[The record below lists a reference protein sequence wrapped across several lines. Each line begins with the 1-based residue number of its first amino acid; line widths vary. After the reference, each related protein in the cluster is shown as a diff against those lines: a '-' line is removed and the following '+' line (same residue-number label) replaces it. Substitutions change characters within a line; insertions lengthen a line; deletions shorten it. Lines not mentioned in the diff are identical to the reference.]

1 LTASIF
7 WFRRDLRLR
16 DNVALRAACGA
27 GAPVY
32 AVFCLDELE
41 QLNPGQRSFAVGA
54 LRALRLTLDKR
65 DATITALTGPPPQA
79 LAAAARRLGATA
91 VYSSRSYVRSERTTE
106 SDVEKALHN
115 DGVTLHV
122 LRGDLVHEPQTIAQL
137 KQAPGDGYR
146 VFPPFL
152 AAWQSLDVAVPLDD
166 SVPDGRDETPGAL
179 PEFSQAPAIEAS
191 EPAALAALEKFTTAR
206 AADYVVNGA
215 YPARDGTSNLAPY
228 LRFGC
233 ISPRVVHQA
242 IAQRMSWSWTLAQ
255 ERRSMA
261 AFLRQLARRDFFTH
275 LAFFVP
281 EIYDQELQERMRGFP
296 WSHDEALLTAWREG
310 RTGYPLVDAAMR
322 QLSGRG
328 LVHQRAA
335 IVAAAFCC
343 FDLGLD
349 WRLGRDV
356 WMHESLAADEAL
368 CAGNWQWLAGVG
380 SDQAAYPRI
389 YNPEKQARQYD
400 AQAVYVRRWCP
411 ELKKLPTAAA
421 LAPWR
426 LDRQHQIELSFFTP
440 AQYPQPIVEHER
452 VARDFL
458 ASYRAY
464 RDGGQAPPKRTA

>member
-1 LTASIF
+1 VSASLF

-16 DNVALRAACGA
+16 DNVALRAACAA
-27 GAPVY
+27 GGPVY
-32 AVFCLDELE
+32 AVFCVDELE
-41 QLNPGQRSFAVGA
+41 RLNAGQRSFVVDA
-54 LRALRLTLDKR
+54 LRALRMAVGKR
-65 DATITALTGPPPQA
+65 DATVSALSGPPAQA
-79 LAAAARRLGATA
+79 LVAAAQRLGATA
-91 VYSSRSYVRSERTTE
+91 VYSSRAYARSERTLE
-106 SDVEKALHN
+106 AEVEQALRAA
-115 DGVTLHV
+115 GVDMHV
-122 LRGDLVHEPQTIAQL
+122 LRGDLVHEPETIAQL
-137 KQAPGDGYR
+137 KQSPGDGYR

-152 AAWQSLDVAVPLDD
+152 AAWQTLDVAVPSDD
-166 SVPDGRDETPGAL
+166 SMPDGRDEIPGTL
-179 PEFSQAPAIEAS
+179 PEFSETPVVEAS

-215 YPARDGTSNLAPY
+215 YPGRDGASNLAPF

-242 IAQRMSWSWTLAQ
+242 IARRMSWSWTLVQ

-261 AFLRQLARRDFFTH
+261 AFMRQLARRDFFTH
-275 LAFFVP
+275 LAYFVP
-281 EIYDQELQERMRGFP
+281 EVHDVELQERLRGFP
-296 WSHDEALLTAWREG
+296 WSQDDMSLTAWREG
-310 RTGYPLVDAAMR
+310 RTGYPFVDAAMR
-322 QLSGRG
+322 QLRGQG

-335 IVAAAFCC
+335 IVAASFCC

-356 WMHESLAADEAL
+356 WMREYLAADEAL
-368 CAGNWQWLAGVG
+368 CDGNWQWLAGVG

-440 AQYPQPIVEHER
+440 AQYPQPIVEHDR
-452 VARDFL
+452 VAREFL
-458 ASYRAY
+458 ARYRHY
-464 RDGGQAPPKRTA
+464 LDRPSG

>member
-1 LTASIF
+1 VSATLF

-16 DNVALRAACGA
+16 DNVALRAACATG
-27 GAPVY
+27 GPVY

-41 QLNPGQRSFAVGA
+41 RLNEGQRCFAVGA
-54 LRALRLTLDKR
+54 LRALRMAVDKR
-65 DATITALTGPPPQA
+65 DATISVLSGPPPQA
-79 LAAAARRLGATA
+79 LVAAARRLGATSVYGSRAYVSDERA
-91 VYSSRSYVRSERTTE
+91 VEGAAER
-106 SDVEKALHN
+106 ALRAE
-115 DGVTLHV
+115 GIELHV
-122 LRGDLVHEPQTIAQL
+122 LRGDLVHEPEAIAQL

-152 AAWQSLDVAVPLDD
+152 AAWQSQEVALPSDE
-166 SVPDGRDETPGAL
+166 SMPDGRDETPGAL
-179 PEFSQAPAIEAS
+179 PDLPEPPAIEAS

-206 AADYVVNGA
+206 AADYVTSGA

-233 ISPRVVHQA
+233 VSPRVVHQA
-242 IAQRMSWSWTLAQ
+242 IARRMSWSWTLAQ

-275 LAFFVP
+275 LAYFVP
-281 EIYDQELQERMRGFP
+281 EMHDRELQERMQAFP
-296 WSHDEALLTAWREG
+296 WSHAEASLHAWRGG
-310 RTGYPLVDAAMR
+310 RTGYPFVDAAMR
-322 QLSGRG
+322 QLRARG

-335 IVAAAFCC
+335 IVAASFCC

-356 WMHESLAADEAL
+356 WMQEHLAADEAL
-368 CAGNWQWLAGVG
+368 CDGNWQWLAGVG

-426 LDRQHQIELSFFTP
+426 LDRQHQIELSFSTP
-440 AQYPQPIVEHER
+440 TQYPQPIVEHER
-452 VARDFL
+452 VAREFL
-458 ASYRAY
+458 ARYREY
-464 RDGGQAPPKRTA
+464 RDRALA

>member
-1 LTASIF
+1 MGASLF

-16 DNVALRAACGA
+16 DNAALRAACAA
-27 GAPVY
+27 GGPVY
-32 AVFCLDELE
+32 AVFCLAELE
-41 QLNPGQRSFAVGA
+41 RLNDGQRSFVVDA
-54 LRALRLTLDKR
+54 LRALRMALDKH
-65 DATITALTGPPPQA
+65 DATLTALGGSPPEA
-79 LAAAARRLGATA
+79 LVAAARRLGATA
-91 VYSSRSYVRSERTTE
+91 VYSSRAYVRSER
-106 SDVEKALHN
+106 DVDVAVEKALSSA
-115 DGVTLHV
+115 GIALHAS
-122 LRGDLVHEPQTIAQL
+122 RGDLVHEPEAIAEL

-152 AAWQSLDVAVPLDD
+152 AAWQSLDVAVPSDE
-166 SVPDGRDETPGAL
+166 SVPDGRDTTPGAL
-179 PEFSQAPAIEAS
+179 PEFSQTPIVEAS
-191 EPAALAALEKFTTAR
+191 EAAALAALEKFTVAR
-206 AADYVVNGA
+206 AADYAVNGA
-215 YPARDGTSNLAPY
+215 YPGRDGTSNLAAY

-242 IAQRMSWSWTLAQ
+242 IARRMAWSWTLAQ

-261 AFLRQLARRDFFTH
+261 AFMRQLARRDFFTH

-281 EIYDQELQERMRGFP
+281 RLHDEELQERMRSFP
-296 WSHDEALLTAWREG
+296 WAHDETLLAAWREG

-322 QLSGRG
+322 QLRGQG

-335 IVAAAFCC
+335 IVAASFCC

-356 WMHESLAADEAL
+356 WMREYLAADEAL
-368 CAGNWQWLAGVG
+368 CDGNWQWLAGVG

-400 AQAVYVRRWCP
+400 AQAVYVRRWCL

-440 AQYPQPIVEHER
+440 AQYPQPIVEHDR
-452 VARDFL
+452 VAREFL
-458 ASYRAY
+458 ARYREY
-464 RDGGQAPPKRTA
+464 RDRAARA